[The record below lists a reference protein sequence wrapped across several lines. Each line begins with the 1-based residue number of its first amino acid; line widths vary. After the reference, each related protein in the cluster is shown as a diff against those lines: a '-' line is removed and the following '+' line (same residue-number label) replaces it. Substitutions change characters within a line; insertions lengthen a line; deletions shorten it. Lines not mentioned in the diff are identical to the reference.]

1 MRFRFRKRKV
11 YTMDVN
17 IASKTL
23 QNVLTTCNREP
34 SNIPLDELL
43 MRQKP
48 QTRFYTV
55 MKYLTLVL
63 LLLTFLSPFAFK
75 HPPVRFQTTATG
87 SGEFILDSHY
97 VMNGNLYL
105 EVRGET
111 IDVSDC
117 YMLTDSGA
125 RFTPSSF
132 NKKKGQ
138 ISFPYDGE
146 GANIYIES
154 VNGSSIQIIMTL
166 RNN

>member
-1 MRFRFRKRKV
+1 MRFHFRKRKV
-11 YTMDVN
+11 YTMDINV
-17 IASKTL
+17 ASETL
-23 QNVLTTCNREP
+23 QNVLSACNREP
-34 SNIPLDELL
+34 SNIPLDVLL

-55 MKYLTLVL
+55 MKYLTLFL
-63 LLLTFLSPFAFK
+63 LLLTFLSPLAFK

-97 VMNGNLYL
+97 VINGNLYL
-105 EVRGET
+105 QLYGET
-111 IDVSDC
+111 VDVSDC

-132 NKKKGQ
+132 DKKKGL

-146 GANIYIES
+146 GANIYLES
-154 VNGSSIQIIMTL
+154 EKGSSIHIVMTL